1 MTPTSYIVLAYAGAA
16 AIFLAYAVRL
26 WRLSRRHRTG

>member
-16 AIFLAYAVRL
+16 AIFLAYALRL
-26 WRLSRRHRTG
+26 WRLSRRRRAE